1 MIKKVKYFNAVTLQS
16 TLSNLSHLIAFER
29 LGPSISKRVAWRAPT
44 KERKIALT
52 FDDGPHPVYTPQILE
67 VLESFKVPATFFLIG
82 KHLQNNLNLAKETVR
97 AGHEVG
103 NHTFSHQRMWRLTD
117 LKMNDEI
124 KRTDDLLRNLNGAAP
139 RFLRPPMGLFSKRV
153 IDNIERAGYKTVV
166 GNVYPRDPHL
176 PGRQKIL
183 NRVLSRVINGSII
196 ILHDGGNTNHVDRSQ
211 TIWAVERFIPELQER
226 GFEFVTLSELIPNK
240 E

>member
-1 MIKKVKYFNAVTLQS
+1 MIKKVKYFKAVTLQS
-16 TLSNLSHLIAFER
+16 ILSNLSHLIALER
-29 LGPSISKRVAWRAPT
+29 LGSSISKRVAWRAPT

-67 VLESFKVPATFFLIG
+67 VLQRFKVPATFFLIG

-117 LKMNDEI
+117 PKMNDEI

-139 RFLRPPMGLFSKRV
+139 RFFRPPMGLFSKRV

-183 NRVLSRVINGSII
+183 NRVLSRVINGAII